1 MSVVAV
7 IPAYNEGKTIGNVI
21 KVVKEVNCIK
31 DIIVVSD
38 GSTDNTVE
46 ISKKMGAK
54 VIELKKNLGKGGA
67 LKAGLEEADGEV
79 ILFLDADLVGLK
91 KEHII
96 KLVKP
101 VLDKEADMTVGIFDK
116 GRIVT
121 DIAQKIAPFLSG
133 QRAVSKK
140 VIDDISNL
148 EVTRYGVEVALTKYV
163 ENSNL
168 IVKQIVLEDLTHVM
182 KEEKLGLIKGF
193 TARMKMYF
201 DIIKYMLRS
210 ST

>member
-1 MSVVAV
+1 
-7 IPAYNEGKTIGNVI
+7 
-21 KVVKEVNCIK
+21 
-31 DIIVVSD
+31 
-38 GSTDNTVE
+38 VE

-67 LKAGLEEADGEV
+67 LKAGIEEADGEV

-101 VLDKEADMTVGIFDK
+101 VLDKEADMTVGIFNK

-140 VIDDISNL
+140 VLDDISNL
-148 EVTRYGVEVALTKYV
+148 EVARYGVEIALTKYV

-168 IVKQIVLEDLTHVM
+168 IVKQIVLEDLTHIM

-201 DIIKYMLRS
+201 DIIKYMLKS

>member
-7 IPAYNEGKTIGNVI
+7 IPAYNEGKTIGDVLR
-21 KVVKEVNCIK
+21 VVKEVNQIEE
-31 DIIVVSD
+31 IIVVSD

-46 ISKKMGAK
+46 ISKAMGAR

-67 LKAGLEEADGEV
+67 LKAGIDEAEGEV
-79 ILFLDADLVGLK
+79 ILFLDADLIGLK

-96 KLVKP
+96 KLIKP
-101 VLDKEADMTVGIFDK
+101 VIENEADMTVGIFAK

-140 VIDDISNL
+140 VIEDMSNL
-148 EVTRYGVEVALTKYV
+148 EVARYGVEVALTKYV

-168 IVKQIVLEDLTHVM
+168 KVKNIVLEDLTHVM
-182 KEEKLGLIKGF
+182 KEEKLGLIKGL
-193 TARMKMYF
+193 TARMKMYI
-201 DIIKYMLRS
+201 DIIKYMLKS
-210 ST
+210 AT